1 LIGHTPGKL
10 ACDAYR
16 WMRAGPIVAG
26 LIMLALAAGCVA
38 LWIQNRAMQRSFY
51 PWRHSPS
58 ISNFWSEF
66 LDTNRN
72 TDIILPDAFFRLAQE
87 IGKKPI
93 TFNDYLNRSYINALM
108 SREENPEMLDV
119 LDKVSSWSSV
129 SPDHLRLARR
139 ILALDPLGK
148 SINLYY
154 SRDYRP
160 DFIEQHNVVLLGS
173 QFTNPWDS
181 LFDSRLNFTMTIDD
195 NNSSTIMNRA
205 PAAGERQIYA
215 RTDTVGYC
223 IVAYLPNPSGTGKA
237 LLIEGTSVE
246 ATEAGGDFLL
256 SESRLSNFQKTLQ
269 VNKFPYF
276 EVLLKTSQ
284 VKGTPFTATI
294 EAYRTYPNLR

>member
-1 LIGHTPGKL
+1 
-10 ACDAYR
+10 
-16 WMRAGPIVAG
+16 
-26 LIMLALAAGCVA
+26 
-38 LWIQNRAMQRSFY
+38 MQRSFY
-51 PWRHSPS
+51 PWRYSPS
-58 ISNFWSEF
+58 VAAFWSEF

-72 TDIILPDAFFRLAQE
+72 TDIIMPDAFFRLAQE
-87 IGKKPI
+87 LGKKPI
-93 TFNDYLNRSYINALM
+93 TLNDYLNRSYISALM
-108 SREENPEMLDV
+108 AQEKDPSTLNV
-119 LDKVSSWSSV
+119 LNKVSSWSSV

-148 SINLYY
+148 SINLHY
-154 SRDYRP
+154 SSDYMP
-160 DFIEQHNVVLLGS
+160 DFIEQHNVILLGS

-181 LFDSRLNFTMTIDD
+181 LFDSRLNFTMTLDD

-205 PAAGERQIYA
+205 PAAGERKIYT

-256 SESRLSNFQKTLQ
+256 SEGRLSNFQKMLHVT
-269 VNKFPYF
+269 NFPYF

-284 VKGTPFTATI
+284 LKGTPFTAAI